1 MYLGAS
7 FKSKSIGINNHL
19 EVGGEEEGECELAGE
34 VEEENKEKPKTNGGK
49 NRPGIQTR
57 HVSEIYLIAFL

>member
-49 NRPGIQTR
+49 NRPGIQT
-57 HVSEIYLIAFL
+57 

>member
-7 FKSKSIGINNHL
+7 FKSKSIGINNYL

-34 VEEENKEKPKTNGGK
+34 VEEEDKEKPKTNGGK
-49 NRPGIQTR
+49 NRPGIQT
-57 HVSEIYLIAFL
+57 

>member
-1 MYLGAS
+1 MYLGES

-34 VEEENKEKPKTNGGK
+34 VEGEDKEKPKTNGGK
-49 NRPGIQTR
+49 NRPGIQKW
-57 HVSEIYLIAFL
+57 HMSYLIAFL